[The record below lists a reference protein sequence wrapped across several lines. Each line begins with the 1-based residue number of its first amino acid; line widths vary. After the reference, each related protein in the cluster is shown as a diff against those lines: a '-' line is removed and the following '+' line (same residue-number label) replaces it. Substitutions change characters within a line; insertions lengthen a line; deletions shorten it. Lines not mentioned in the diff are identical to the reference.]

1 LLLLQSTDTA
11 KTCSI
16 VTLAY
21 TPSGNEALDTKS
33 DKIVTYPCLSSNMV
47 RSTLL
52 PGGHALPGSAHHT
65 INLTAEMLSKHTR
78 HVFEG
83 RFTPLRLIVNGRK
96 GRRVVVVLGSDRKH
110 YRVLDLDFSE
120 KIKREGEEDGES
132 SEEDSDVEMGGA

>member
-1 LLLLQSTDTA
+1 
-11 KTCSI
+11 
-16 VTLAY
+16 
-21 TPSGNEALDTKS
+21 
-33 DKIVTYPCLSSNMV
+33 
-47 RSTLL
+47 
-52 PGGHALPGSAHHT
+52 
-65 INLTAEMLSKHTR
+65 MLSKHTR